1 VVRYETV
8 RSTLNRLDVLA
19 LLALARLGE
28 DAYGVA
34 VCEDI
39 SAITGRDVSV
49 AAVYVALDRLERRGL
64 VKAWSSDPRPERGGR
79 SRRYFAPTEAGLTAL
94 RAERALMARMWR
106 GVMVPGK
113 GSPR

>member
-1 VVRYETV
+1 
-8 RSTLNRLDVLA
+8 VLA

-64 VKAWSSDPRPERGGR
+64 VKAWWSESRPERGGR
-79 SRRYFAPTEAGLTAL
+79 RRRHFTPTPAGQAAL
-94 RAERALMARMWR
+94 RDERALMTKMWR
-106 GVMVPGK
+106 GVTLPDK
-113 GSPR
+113 GAPR